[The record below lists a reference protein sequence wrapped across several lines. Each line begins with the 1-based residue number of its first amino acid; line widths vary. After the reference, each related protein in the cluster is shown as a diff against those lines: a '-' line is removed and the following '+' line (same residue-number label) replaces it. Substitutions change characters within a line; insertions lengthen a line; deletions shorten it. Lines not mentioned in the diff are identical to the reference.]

1 MRKTTRGKFS
11 KAATSLSLLFA
22 VLLLLSLPGEGSEG
36 NYANVKRGETD
47 IGVSLTAKSDGDK
60 SAVSGFSYGQW
71 LATGQSSG
79 DESWTSGTFILKA
92 ASGDIYRSRLS
103 AAWRDVGARALNIQP
118 LLRDELLL
126 RANNRDGNWQSA
138 WKNHREAV
146 LLGLVDGTSDALLGG
161 VLEAGRTLGWVR
173 RLDVDFRTELGERPG
188 SFGID
193 AILALHERK
202 DDASGLQLRGFFGNK
217 LKGANAGL
225 FYRRAIGESLLGG
238 NIFLDYENI
247 DNGGDFWRW
256 SLGGEWHTPYI
267 ALSGNRYFGITEG
280 KRQSDG
286 TYIYTAG
293 GTDAELALRV
303 PYMSWLS
310 GVLGYYEWDG
320 EYGDK
325 ADKGFRYGIRAD
337 RRFGGLSFEV
347 EYEDPEEGD
356 GSWGGRITY
365 KHDFGKGAESASS
378 AQELTFDPRAH
389 FFDAVRREYTQRIR
403 KTTGGNVFTGRI
415 RISYLDGRATIVGS
429 DLNLQMAGSG
439 ETFTTTLALI
449 SVAVSAGVTTT
460 ITGSAITQTISPP
473 NDFFITA
480 TGLLTAFTASPST
493 TLRISTNNWEIE
505 LHSELVFSF
514 DSFTVQLLTGT
525 LGIVYNAG
533 GISQVSLTDGPT
545 LHLLSAVLTVG
556 NGAPLSTNLQLDGGL
571 ASLVLN
577 ATNTLSVQVNGG
589 RLTVY
594 LAVGSFITYTP
605 GAGELILVYL
615 GDGTTTTT
623 RIGELRADI
632 VARAIVLTGYTGSVG
647 SLSVSGREG
656 NRYSYNLVAGD
667 NQFTV
672 GEDGVL
678 SLTAAQNNVESLT
691 LIVQVGDKSEGGSLP
706 VRVGYTLNGDTY
718 TVFQQGGSS
727 RVTVGYTLLVG
738 EELRFEPDKLAAT
751 ITTYDSGLVIHT
763 VEALGGIGD
772 ITYARV
778 SANPPALA
786 ANFNVGSDNGE
797 IRIQQPLTTPTTL
810 SLYIRASEN
819 IGDNRFATLL
829 LTVAAVDP
837 PPLAAALVNASA
849 VFLTGE
855 TGVVASLSVSGG
867 DGAYTYSVGGDF
879 AVGADGLLSL
889 ASAQSNVATLTAT
902 VTIEDSHDNTAPV
915 NAFLTLTIAEGV
927 SFVPSAFDLRL
938 TTYANSV
945 PFTLHRANLLGGL
958 GTRSYALVS
967 TNPSN
972 FDANITVDSGGDIIV
987 TQTISNVGNAGI
999 YVRGSAEYGGA
1010 ATLLMLVGALDPP
1023 DLAAA
1028 FDDSRPI
1035 VLTGYSGLVAT
1046 VNSSGGLG
1054 NYSYGLIDGVGDNAG
1069 FAIGETDGRLS
1080 LTDAQDTPT
1089 ILTAAA
1095 TVNDEHPNTPA
1106 LTLILTLRVQAG
1118 LAASFTQAS
1127 VTVLTRYTGV
1137 VASVLARGGDGDYR
1151 YALIRGGAD
1160 FAVGADG
1167 LLSLRV
1173 SQSEAT
1179 TLTAGLR
1186 VDAGGAETP
1195 AVTVN
1200 YTLTVVIPSAL
1211 TATPANA
1218 SVFVLTGYVGDV
1230 ASLSVSGGVGAY
1242 TYAVGGDFAVSADGL
1257 LSLALAQSNVAT
1269 LTATVTIDDEHADT
1283 TPITAGYTLLVVEQ
1297 LRFASAPPVTIT
1309 TYDRGEVFYT
1319 AEALGGIGDITYLRV
1334 SANPPA
1340 LADNFDLFFADGE
1353 VFLQQALTTPT
1364 TLSLYIEALE
1374 QIDGTDRRAT
1384 LLLTVAAV
1392 DPPPL
1397 AAALVNASAVLL
1409 VGETGDVA
1417 SLSVSGGGGT
1427 YTYSVGGDF
1436 AVSADGLLSLA
1447 SAQSNV
1453 ATLTA
1458 AVTIDDSHDNT
1469 APASAFLTLT
1479 IAEPVSFNLRSFDLT
1494 LTTYANSVPFTI
1506 YRVSLSG
1513 GAGARSYAVIQHHSR
1528 LSVELGSISINSSGD
1543 VIVTQTVRNL
1553 LNPDEP
1559 GTRYLLNIRGSAEYG
1574 GTAELPL
1581 YINVVDPPALAAA
1594 FDDSRPVVLTGQ
1606 AGLVATVNSG
1616 GGRGNYRYGLIDGVG
1631 NNASFAIGAT
1641 DGRLSLTD
1649 GRSAPTTLTAVAT
1662 VNDAHPNTPAVTLS
1676 LTLRV
1681 VDVLVFTPNRADIR
1695 ITTYQSVPYALHT
1708 ATAEN
1713 PSGGDVT
1720 YSLLSTFPANFTDNI
1735 NFTPSDRVVSLTAEL
1750 TTPVS
1755 ASIYIRAT
1763 TATEQ
1768 ATLVLQLAAVD
1779 PPPLAAAFD
1788 DSRPIVLTG
1797 YSGLVATVNSG
1808 GGRGNYRYGLIDGAG
1823 DNAGFTIGATDGRLS
1838 LTDAQDTPTILTAA
1852 ATVNDE
1858 HPNTPA
1864 LTLSLTLRV
1873 VDVLVFTPDRA
1884 DIRITTYRSVPYA
1897 LHTATVQNPSGGD
1910 VSYSLLSTFP
1920 ANFTD
1925 NINFTPSDRVVSLT
1939 AELTTPV
1946 SASIY
1951 IRATTATEQATLVLQ
1966 LAAVDPPPLAAA
1978 LVNASVFVLTG
1989 ETGVVASLSVSGG
2002 VGAYTYAVGGDFTV
2016 SADGLLSLA
2025 AGDDI
2030 ATLTATVT
2038 IDDSHDNTAPIT
2050 AGYTLLVVE
2059 QLRFASAPPVTI
2071 TTYDRGEVFYTAEAL
2086 GGIGGITYV
2095 RASVNPT
2102 ALAANF
2108 DLFFAD
2114 GEVLLQRSLTTA
2126 TTLSLY
2132 IEAIEQL
2139 GGITRYATLLLTV
2152 AAVDPP
2158 PLAAALVNASAVLLT
2173 GETGVVASL
2182 SVSGG
2187 DGAYTY
2193 SVGGDFAVGADGL
2206 LSLASAQ
2213 SNVAT
2218 LTATVTIDD
2227 SHDNTTPANAFLTL
2241 TIAAPVSFVPDSVP
2255 LTLTTYANG
2264 VPFTIR
2270 RANLLGGLGTR
2281 SYALVSTNPSNFDA
2295 NITVDSGGDVIV
2307 TQTISVRSIAGI
2319 YVRGSAEYG
2328 GAATL
2333 MLLIRV
2339 NDPPDLA
2346 AAFDNSRPVV
2356 LTGHVGLVATVNSG
2370 GGLGNYS
2377 YGLIDGAGDNASFA
2391 IGATD
2396 GRLSLTEAQDTPTI
2410 LTAVA
2415 TVNDEHPNAPTLTLS
2430 LTLRVVDVLVFTP
2443 DRADIRI
2450 TTYRSVPYALHTATA
2465 ANPSGGEVSYSLLS
2479 TFPANFTD
2487 NINFTP
2493 SDRIVILTADLTT
2506 PVSASIYIRATT
2518 ATERATLV
2526 LQLAAVDPPPLAA
2539 ALVNASA
2546 VFLIG
2551 ETGVVASLSVSGGD
2565 GAYTYAIQPVGG
2577 NLTVGADGRI
2587 SLLAAVATP
2596 TTLTA
2601 TLTADDGHRNT
2612 PAVALSVTLA
2622 VLAGPALVN
2631 VSGAVLIGYTGPVA
2645 SVTNAPSGNRALVL
2659 GDDNFTLGADG
2670 VLSLTAAIG
2679 VSSVLTAG
2687 IVVDE
2692 LSRLTTLNYTLTI
2705 ASCSFFSGC
2714 QPFVDYA
2721 GGVRNHFNIPA
2732 AWTWISNEALTR
2744 SLIAAGADVSERRT
2758 WTTDTGKDAIS
2769 IPIHLVARQGIAAVA
2784 SLLLDA
2790 GADVNITDPNILN
2803 LGVLHISSF
2812 EDNSNA
2818 ALLVSLF
2825 IAHGVDVNLVR
2836 EFDDRTPLDE
2846 YKFVFVVTLQPP
2858 L

>member
-1 MRKTTRGKFS
+1 
-11 KAATSLSLLFA
+11 
-22 VLLLLSLPGEGSEG
+22 
-36 NYANVKRGETD
+36 
-47 IGVSLTAKSDGDK
+47 
-60 SAVSGFSYGQW
+60 
-71 LATGQSSG
+71 
-79 DESWTSGTFILKA
+79 
-92 ASGDIYRSRLS
+92 
-103 AAWRDVGARALNIQP
+103 
-118 LLRDELLL
+118 
-126 RANNRDGNWQSA
+126 
-138 WKNHREAV
+138 
-146 LLGLVDGTSDALLGG
+146 
-161 VLEAGRTLGWVR
+161 
-173 RLDVDFRTELGERPG
+173 
-188 SFGID
+188 
-193 AILALHERK
+193 
-202 DDASGLQLRGFFGNK
+202 
-217 LKGANAGL
+217 
-225 FYRRAIGESLLGG
+225 
-238 NIFLDYENI
+238 
-247 DNGGDFWRW
+247 
-256 SLGGEWHTPYI
+256 
-267 ALSGNRYFGITEG
+267 
-280 KRQSDG
+280 
-286 TYIYTAG
+286 
-293 GTDAELALRV
+293 
-303 PYMSWLS
+303 MSWLS

-2025 AGDDI
+2025 AG
-2030 ATLTATVT
+2030 
-2038 IDDSHDNTAPIT
+2038 
-2050 AGYTLLVVE
+2050 G
-2059 QLRFASAPPVTI
+2059 
-2071 TTYDRGEVFYTAEAL
+2071 
-2086 GGIGGITYV
+2086 
-2095 RASVNPT
+2095 
-2102 ALAANF
+2102 
-2108 DLFFAD
+2108 
-2114 GEVLLQRSLTTA
+2114 
-2126 TTLSLY
+2126 
-2132 IEAIEQL
+2132 
-2139 GGITRYATLLLTV
+2139 
-2152 AAVDPP
+2152 
-2158 PLAAALVNASAVLLT
+2158 
-2173 GETGVVASL
+2173 
-2182 SVSGG
+2182 
-2187 DGAYTY
+2187 
-2193 SVGGDFAVGADGL
+2193 
-2206 LSLASAQ
+2206 
-2213 SNVAT
+2213 
-2218 LTATVTIDD
+2218 
-2227 SHDNTTPANAFLTL
+2227 
-2241 TIAAPVSFVPDSVP
+2241 
-2255 LTLTTYANG
+2255 
-2264 VPFTIR
+2264 
-2270 RANLLGGLGTR
+2270 
-2281 SYALVSTNPSNFDA
+2281 
-2295 NITVDSGGDVIV
+2295 
-2307 TQTISVRSIAGI
+2307 
-2319 YVRGSAEYG
+2319 
-2328 GAATL
+2328 
-2333 MLLIRV
+2333 
-2339 NDPPDLA
+2339 
-2346 AAFDNSRPVV
+2346 
-2356 LTGHVGLVATVNSG
+2356 
-2370 GGLGNYS
+2370 
-2377 YGLIDGAGDNASFA
+2377 
-2391 IGATD
+2391 
-2396 GRLSLTEAQDTPTI
+2396 
-2410 LTAVA
+2410 
-2415 TVNDEHPNAPTLTLS
+2415 
-2430 LTLRVVDVLVFTP
+2430 
-2443 DRADIRI
+2443 
-2450 TTYRSVPYALHTATA
+2450 
-2465 ANPSGGEVSYSLLS
+2465 
-2479 TFPANFTD
+2479 
-2487 NINFTP
+2487 
-2493 SDRIVILTADLTT
+2493 
-2506 PVSASIYIRATT
+2506 
-2518 ATERATLV
+2518 
-2526 LQLAAVDPPPLAA
+2526 
-2539 ALVNASA
+2539 
-2546 VFLIG
+2546 
-2551 ETGVVASLSVSGGD
+2551 
-2565 GAYTYAIQPVGG
+2565 
-2577 NLTVGADGRI
+2577 
-2587 SLLAAVATP
+2587 
-2596 TTLTA
+2596 
-2601 TLTADDGHRNT
+2601 
-2612 PAVALSVTLA
+2612 
-2622 VLAGPALVN
+2622 
-2631 VSGAVLIGYTGPVA
+2631 
-2645 SVTNAPSGNRALVL
+2645 
-2659 GDDNFTLGADG
+2659 
-2670 VLSLTAAIG
+2670 
-2679 VSSVLTAG
+2679 
-2687 IVVDE
+2687 
-2692 LSRLTTLNYTLTI
+2692 
-2705 ASCSFFSGC
+2705 
-2714 QPFVDYA
+2714 
-2721 GGVRNHFNIPA
+2721 
-2732 AWTWISNEALTR
+2732 
-2744 SLIAAGADVSERRT
+2744 
-2758 WTTDTGKDAIS
+2758 
-2769 IPIHLVARQGIAAVA
+2769 
-2784 SLLLDA
+2784 
-2790 GADVNITDPNILN
+2790 
-2803 LGVLHISSF
+2803 
-2812 EDNSNA
+2812 
-2818 ALLVSLF
+2818 
-2825 IAHGVDVNLVR
+2825 
-2836 EFDDRTPLDE
+2836 
-2846 YKFVFVVTLQPP
+2846 
-2858 L
+2858 